1 MRSVFIVVSV
11 IVLTSCGNYAQNKNI
26 VIGSLCQS
34 ASERDARLKRFSYDM
49 APIFRGAKCSGVELV
64 HNAPVDGLA
73 ISTER
78 SFQGGGLYA
87 RSAAVR
93 FSIEG
98 NLAGNR
104 LEYFLP
110 PEEFVR
116 FHEDSTRYR
125 GYHRLTSTQWV
136 RKAGGKCV
144 RFEYFFMNSMRK
156 MQEVEYWCWE
166 DVSTLPVPFRV
177 SAVEVVGSHESWSIN
192 LDEEILDYFF
202 AGLQIKP
209 VSSEVVESVKK
220 ERLQA
225 CLRHKEYFDRNGRG
239 WTAGDF
245 PDHRRALRLLKSCGY
260 DVEVPPHDGRV
271 LEPNLNNLYR

>member
-1 MRSVFIVVSV
+1 
-11 IVLTSCGNYAQNKNI
+11 
-26 VIGSLCQS
+26 
-34 ASERDARLKRFSYDM
+34 
-49 APIFRGAKCSGVELV
+49 
-64 HNAPVDGLA
+64 
-73 ISTER
+73 
-78 SFQGGGLYA
+78 
-87 RSAAVR
+87 
-93 FSIEG
+93 
-98 NLAGNR
+98 
-104 LEYFLP
+104 
-110 PEEFVR
+110 
-116 FHEDSTRYR
+116 
-125 GYHRLTSTQWV
+125 
-136 RKAGGKCV
+136 
-144 RFEYFFMNSMRK
+144 MNSMRK